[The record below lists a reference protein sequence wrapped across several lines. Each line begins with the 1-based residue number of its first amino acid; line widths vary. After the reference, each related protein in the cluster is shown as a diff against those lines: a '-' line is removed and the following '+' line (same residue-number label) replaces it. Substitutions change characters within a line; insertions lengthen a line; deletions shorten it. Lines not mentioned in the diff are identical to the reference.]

1 MGGAVGGV
9 VGVESFHS
17 SKIAVVLEERMYQ
30 SQCPRTLS
38 AVTPPGRVRGWAAC
52 KSEIA
57 NISPLA
63 AELSSRHTPRKYFAL
78 STKIFPSFLSAVSPG
93 HQPAQCGQCTMEKR

>member
-9 VGVESFHS
+9 VGVESLHRREDVPVPVS
-17 SKIAVVLEERMYQ
+17 PHPVRSHTAG
-30 SQCPRTLS
+30 
-38 AVTPPGRVRGWAAC
+38 PGRVRGWAAC